1 MNIKDSLNGNCGMV
15 IVGWWFK
22 LFYKDNH
29 LEQNLKAP
37 QVIYDSIIIMFSF
50 ILKKRNIR
58 SLVTLNM
65 FC

>member
-22 LFYKDNH
+22 LSYKDNH

-37 QVIYDSIIIMFSF
+37 SSHMIA
-50 ILKKRNIR
+50 L
-58 SLVTLNM
+58 
-65 FC
+65 